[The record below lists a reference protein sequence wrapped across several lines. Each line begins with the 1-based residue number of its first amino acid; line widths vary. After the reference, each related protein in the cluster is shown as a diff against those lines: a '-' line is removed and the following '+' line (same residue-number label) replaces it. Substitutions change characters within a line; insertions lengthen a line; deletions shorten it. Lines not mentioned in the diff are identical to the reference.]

1 MMKDNSYSMYN
12 LLNTV
17 QQCQKCNLC
26 NGRNSVVF
34 GEGKIN
40 PSIMF
45 IGEGPGY
52 DEDIQGRPFV
62 GRSGQLL
69 IKMIEKNTKY
79 NREDIYITN
88 IVKCRPPNNRNPE
101 FLEISTCLP
110 YLNEQIRIVNPKI
123 IVLLGAVAFEGL
135 IGMKGI
141 TKHRGQWFEYK
152 GIKVIPTFHP
162 SYLLRFPIQEKYFL
176 DDLEKIVNFLKV
188 NNIY

>member
-1 MMKDNSYSMYN
+1 MNFNCSCIDRGNRK
-12 LLNTV
+12 
-17 QQCQKCNLC
+17 
-26 NGRNSVVF
+26 
-34 GEGKIN
+34 
-40 PSIMF
+40 
-45 IGEGPGY
+45 PGY
-52 DEDIQGRPFV
+52 NEVIKGKPFV
-62 GRSGQLL
+62 GKAG
-69 IKMIEKNTKY
+69 KMLDKILKAANV
-79 NREDIYITN
+79 NRHDLYITN

-110 YLNEQIRIVNPKI
+110 YLSEQICIVNPRV